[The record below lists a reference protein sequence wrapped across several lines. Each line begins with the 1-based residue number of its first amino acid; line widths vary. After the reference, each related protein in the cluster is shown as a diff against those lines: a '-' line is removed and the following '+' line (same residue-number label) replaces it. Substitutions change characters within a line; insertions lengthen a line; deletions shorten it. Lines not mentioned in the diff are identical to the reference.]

1 MVVMVNNLGEFMN
14 IEISPKDYEQK
25 MNWDD
30 AIFYCQLLI
39 IDGKDDWR
47 LPTLDELYDI
57 HKSVNDF
64 FVDVHYWSSIPKFSD
79 KAWLL
84 NITTG
89 NPGVYKKSGNIFV
102 RAVRTI

>member
-1 MVVMVNNLGEFMN
+1 M
-14 IEISPKDYEQK
+14 IEVAAKEYERIL
-25 MNWDD
+25 NWDD
-30 AIFYCQLLI
+30 AMLYCSLLV

-57 HKSVNDF
+57 HKSDNDF

-89 NPGVYKKSGNIFV
+89 KPGVYEKSGNIFV